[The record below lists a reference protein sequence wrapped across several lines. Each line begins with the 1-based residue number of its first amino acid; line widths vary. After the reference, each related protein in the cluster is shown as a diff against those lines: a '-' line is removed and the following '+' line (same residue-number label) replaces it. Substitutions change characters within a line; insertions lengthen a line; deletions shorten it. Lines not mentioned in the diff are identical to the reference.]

1 MDHILTKYPD
11 RVPVY
16 IGKAERASSDLAE
29 LEKHKYLVPKT
40 MTMGEFMC
48 IVRRHINVNSH
59 QAIFCFVNKSI
70 LAPNSMT
77 MNELYEVY
85 QSNDRMLYLEYMSEN
100 TFG

>member
-1 MDHILTKYPD
+1 MNQIIEKYPD

-16 IGKAERASSDLAE
+16 IGKAERAPPDLMD

-48 IVRRHINVNSH
+48 IVRRHVNIKSH
-59 QAIFCFVNKSI
+59 QAIFVFVNKSI

-77 MNELYEVY
+77 MNEMYETY
-85 QSNDRMLYLEYMSEN
+85 HSDDKMLYLEYMSEN